1 LDKYAFKVGDFTVI
15 LRRAKDLL
23 FILVARGQETQNKE
37 ASTLPLIETWEAQR
51 LERII
56 LFGRTKPLLIECWRS
71 PDPSVF
77 EEDEELIEGT
87 DSALC
92 VVKGFNLP
100 EVNSFGLFCEV
111 FGNLLARQLGL
122 DTPAP
127 CLVHLSEPF
136 VNAVNPILGR
146 NGLNLRPGIAS
157 GCEYFSGG
165 YSNVV
170 PPELSFRE
178 LEQATSIYAFDLL
191 VQNPDRLPQ
200 RPNCAVRSGDF
211 KVYDFETAFSF
222 ALLIGDVSKPW
233 EVSRHGIGAKHLF
246 HSALQRNKD
255 ELNWKPFIE
264 ALKRIDEDTI
274 DGMMEGLPQD
284 WLDHAPKVRAHLLD
298 VVKNARRFEFELQ
311 RSLS

>member
-1 LDKYAFKVGDFTVI
+1 
-15 LRRAKDLL
+15 
-23 FILVARGQETQNKE
+23 
-37 ASTLPLIETWEAQR
+37 LIETWEAKR
-51 LERII
+51 LESIMSS
-56 LFGRTKPLLIECWRS
+56 GRTKPLLIECWRS

-100 EVNSFGLFCEV
+100 EVSNFGLFCEV
-111 FGNLLARQLGL
+111 FGNLLARKLGL
-122 DTPAP
+122 ETPRP

-136 VNAVNPILGR
+136 VEVVNPILGR
-146 NGLNLRPGIAS
+146 SGLSLRSGIAS

-170 PPELSFRE
+170 PQELSFRE
-178 LEQATSIYAFDLL
+178 LEEATNIYAFDLL

-200 RPNCAVRSGDF
+200 RPNCAVGSGHL
-211 KVYDFETAFSF
+211 KVFDFETAFSF
-222 ALLIGDVSKPW
+222 ALLIGDLSEPW
-233 EVSRHGIGAKHLF
+233 EVSKHGIGARHLF

-255 ELNWKPFIE
+255 ELNWRPFIE
-264 ALKRIDEDTI
+264 ALETIDEHTI
-274 DGMMEGLPQD
+274 DGMMEGLPRD
-284 WLDHAPKVRAHLLD
+284 WLDHAPKVRAHLLEAA
-298 VVKNARRFEFELQ
+298 KNARRFEFELQ